1 VGKIERWMEEEEVL
15 VVEGDSENSGWS
27 MRD

>member
-27 MRD
+27 RRD